1 MSQTIN
7 ITLTDT
13 QIKGLEYAA
22 FSPSDWVENAAT
34 ERARIAVEEI
44 VQIYT
49 ARALDEGVQ
58 IPTTRDE
65 IVTDAF
71 ARDWVKTN
79 AARQEELRA
88 AAEAAFNESQGGV
101 E

>member
-22 FSPSDWVENAAT
+22 QSPSDWVETAAT
-34 ERARIAVEEI
+34 ERARIANDEI

-58 IPTTRDE
+58 IPTTRE
-65 IVTDAF
+65 AVVTDAF
-71 ARDWVKTN
+71 ARGWVKT
-79 AARQEELRA
+79 ATAREEELRA
-88 AAEAAFNESQGGV
+88 AQEAAFNAAQPE
-101 E
+101 